1 MTRLLFRHGL
11 ELLAHCEVQ
20 RCSLDEV
27 ARWHTDAQG
36 QLELELEPGIHWL
49 KVLTPDQQ
57 WLYTVLQLDERVARL
72 EINLQELKQHGQTQG
87 KAEGQREHTSK
98 VFASHQ
104 HLQRHLLSLQ
114 DRFELHEILGRG
126 GMGIVLRA
134 KDLTLQRSVALK
146 IKHNLTARSHNQAQ
160 TNLILLNEARRLAR
174 LHHPNL
180 IAIYD
185 VLTLED
191 DLILITEFVDG
202 ISLDQHLR
210 RHGPLSERAL
220 LRAAIQLVRAL
231 RYLHEQGYVHRDLKP
246 ANMMLERDGTL
257 KLIDFGL
264 ASPMHEL
271 LDTPE
276 TRAKGALGTPGYMAP
291 EQLIEGGL
299 ATVRTD
305 IYQLGVTL
313 YELATGQGPTSLAAG
328 SYQPLDKMR
337 PELSNELAYLVARCV
352 DPHPERRWHSAAELL
367 TRLQR
372 LYARQNPHARPSR
385 GDEAELTRQW
395 TRVRRRPIS
404 RRQLL
409 AYVPSIIAA
418 LIFAFTLGILFG
430 RHAPNLP

>member
-1 MTRLLFRHGL
+1 MTRLIFRHGP

-20 RCSLDEV
+20 RCSLDKEV
-27 ARWHTDAQG
+27 CWHTDDQG
-36 QLELELEPGIHWL
+36 QLELELTPGIHWF

-57 WLYTVLQLDERVARL
+57 WLYTVLQLNEPVASL
-72 EINLQELKQHGQTQG
+72 EINLQELKHHGQTQG
-87 KAEGQREHTSK
+87 QARGERGHTGK

-104 HLQRHLLSLQ
+104 NLQRHLLSLQ
-114 DRFELHEILGRG
+114 DRFELREILGRG
-126 GMGIVLRA
+126 GMGIVLHA

-146 IKHNLTARSHNQAQ
+146 IKHNIAAKSHGQTQ

-202 ISLDQHLR
+202 ISLEQHLV
-210 RHGPLSERAL
+210 RHGPLKERAL

-246 ANMMLERDGTL
+246 ANLMLERDGTL

-271 LDTPE
+271 LDTPAA
-276 TRAKGALGTPGYMAP
+276 RARGPLGTPGYMAP
-291 EQLIEGGL
+291 EQLVEGGV

-305 IYQLGVTL
+305 LYSLGVTL
-313 YELATGQGPTSLAAG
+313 YELATGQRPASLA
-328 SYQPLDKMR
+328 STYEPLDKAR
-337 PELSNELAYLVARCV
+337 PELSNELAYLVSRCI

-395 TRVRRRPIS
+395 TRVRSRAIS

-409 AYVPSIIAA
+409 AYVPTLIAA

-430 RHAPNLP
+430 RHAPQLP